1 MNFCDIDQ
9 NMSLAIEEAKLAAY
23 KDEVPVGAVIT
34 SPTAGIIATT
44 HNLKEITNNPCGHAE
59 ILAIME
65 ASQKIKEWRLLDC
78 SIFVTLEPC
87 PMCLNALLQARIKN
101 VYFGAYDKK
110 GGALSLGYNF
120 HQDTRLNHSFDVYGG
135 YRHFECSQI
144 ISNYFRSKR
153 KNHNASRS

>member
-1 MNFCDIDQ
+1 MEFREIDYSMVQ
-9 NMSLAIEEAKLAAY
+9 AIEEAKNAAY
-23 KDEVPVGAVIT
+23 KDEVPVGAIIT
-34 SPTAGIIATT
+34 SPTAGVLAST
-44 HNLKEITNNPCGHAE
+44 HNLKENTNNPCGHAE
-59 ILAIME
+59 ILAIQE
-65 ASQKIKEWRLLDC
+65 ASKKIKEWRLLDC

-87 PMCLNALLQARIKN
+87 PMCLAALLQARIKN

-120 HQDTRLNHSFDVYGG
+120 HKDQRLNHSFEVYGG

-153 KNHNASRS
+153 KNHNLNRS